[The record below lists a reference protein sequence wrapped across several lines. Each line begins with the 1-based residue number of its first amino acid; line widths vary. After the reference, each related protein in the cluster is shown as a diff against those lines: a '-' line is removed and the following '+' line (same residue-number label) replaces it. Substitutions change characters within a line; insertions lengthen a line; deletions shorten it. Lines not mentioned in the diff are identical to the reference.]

1 MPENKTFVKICG
13 ITTTE
18 QALEV
23 ARLGVD
29 AIGIISVEESP
40 RYVSQ
45 ENKQKIFKTLKD
57 SFPNIERVTVLK
69 NNPIDIIFKNFFDSP
84 LETVLQLHGD
94 EDIDYCRNL
103 KQKLPN
109 LNIWKAFRIKN
120 KEDIKDIKPY
130 EDFIDAIL
138 LDSWNKETYGG
149 SGKKIDQKF
158 LKDLVFNKP
167 WWLAGGVSKGWIN
180 EILNDIKPYGLDISS
195 SIEVSPGIKDMKKA
209 EEILKEIK
217 KYKLFY

>member
-57 SFPNIERVTVLK
+57 SFPNINQL
-69 NNPIDIIFKNFFDSP
+69 IGF
-84 LETVLQLHGD
+84 ETLQL
-94 EDIDYCRNL
+94 
-103 KQKLPN
+103 
-109 LNIWKAFRIKN
+109 
-120 KEDIKDIKPY
+120 
-130 EDFIDAIL
+130 
-138 LDSWNKETYGG
+138 
-149 SGKKIDQKF
+149 
-158 LKDLVFNKP
+158 
-167 WWLAGGVSKGWIN
+167 
-180 EILNDIKPYGLDISS
+180 
-195 SIEVSPGIKDMKKA
+195 
-209 EEILKEIK
+209 
-217 KYKLFY
+217 